1 MLRAMLVAKQERL
14 LSRDHEIEHLV
25 VVIAKLRR
33 HPLRRQARGVP
44 RETEQL
50 ELKLEELETRR
61 GQREK
66 ALATFFSEEDSSSQ
80 DPTTAVNALQRP
92 TP

>member
-1 MLRAMLVAKQERL
+1 MLRAMLVAKQEQL

-33 HPLRRQARGVP
+33 QARGVP

-50 ELKLEELETRR
+50 QLKLEELETRR
-61 GQREK
+61 GQRSRLLRRRCQGHGTHRR
-66 ALATFFSEEDSSSQ
+66 ALGY
-80 DPTTAVNALQRP
+80 PL
-92 TP
+92 